1 MQIRM
6 IITRVPDELD
16 IPDQESLYHA
26 TGRRVDV
33 TGQTEKR
40 KDIPVLDE
48 SGNPTGETE
57 NVHDGWEF
65 FPETVDEYAGG
76 YALEIGDKV
85 TTMVWLDIPDA
96 DFPIYEAEGQD
107 PNDTRLFIE
116 VVKYD
121 DEEEVVDEEIP
132 GQLIAAYVAWV
143 RANIPPGSERGK
155 LISAY
160 AQDVTRGQ
168 AKKAWREFYDN
179 GF

>member
-33 TGQTEKR
+33 TGQR
-40 KDIPVLDE
+40 RVNDE
-48 SGNPTGETE
+48 
-57 NVHDGWEF
+57 WEF

-76 YALEIGDKV
+76 YALEIEGLEDAL
-85 TTMVWLDIPDA
+85 VWLDIPAA

-121 DEEEVVDEEIP
+121 DEEEVVDEEVP
-132 GQLIAAYVAWV
+132 GQLIAKYVAWI
-143 RANIPPGSERGK
+143 RANVAPGAKRGE
-155 LISAY
+155 LISVY
-160 AQDVTRGQ
+160 AQGVTKGQ
-168 AKKAWREFYDN
+168 IRKAWREFYASL
-179 GF
+179 